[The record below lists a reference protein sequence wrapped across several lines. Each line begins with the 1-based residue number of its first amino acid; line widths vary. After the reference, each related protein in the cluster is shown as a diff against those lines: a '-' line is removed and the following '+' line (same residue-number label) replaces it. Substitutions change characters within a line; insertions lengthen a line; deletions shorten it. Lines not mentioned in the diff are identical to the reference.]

1 MKTTVVIPNFNGIK
15 YLKDCLNSLKEC
27 KPFDFEIIVVDNGST
42 DGSVELMENE
52 FKDIRIIKLSENT
65 GFAYAVNRGIE
76 AAATEYVLLLNNDIV
91 VRENFVKAL
100 ETAIDKD
107 DKIFSVNSRML
118 SMADESVLDGT
129 GDYYCALGWAYAFG
143 KGKSAGNFRTKKCNI
158 FSACGGASIYRKA
171 VMEKIGLFDEAH
183 FAYLEDIDIGYR
195 ARIEGYRNIYEP
207 EAVCLHAGSGF
218 SGSRYNDFK
227 IRLSARNSIYIVY
240 KNMPLLQI
248 IINLP
253 FLMAGFL
260 VKILFFVTKGFGKT
274 YIKALLG
281 GFEMCKRDKK
291 VKFRFSNLLNY
302 VVIEVELV
310 VNMFRRLVA

>member
-1 MKTTVVIPNFNGIK
+1 MPLPNMLVSMGNA
-15 YLKDCLNSLKEC
+15 NKE
-27 KPFDFEIIVVDNGST
+27 V
-42 DGSVELMENE
+42 
-52 FKDIRIIKLSENT
+52 
-65 GFAYAVNRGIE
+65 
-76 AAATEYVLLLNNDIV
+76 
-91 VRENFVKAL
+91 
-100 ETAIDKD
+100 
-107 DKIFSVNSRML
+107 
-118 SMADESVLDGT
+118 
-129 GDYYCALGWAYAFG
+129 LGWAYAFG

-253 FLMAGFL
+253 FLMAGFW
-260 VKILFFVTKGFGKT
+260 VKILFFVMKGFGKT
-274 YIKALLG
+274 YIKALLA

-310 VNMFRRLVA
+310 VNIFRRLVA